1 MIARRYETIVGIF
14 VVASLAALLV
24 MVVIVA
30 QQEGLFQE
38 YVTYR
43 TIFKN
48 VSGLKSGSEV
58 HLAGVTVGNV
68 LTTAINP
75 EGNIVVTFQVLKK
88 YSDRI
93 REDSRSTIGFMGLL
107 GDKSLDLTS
116 GSLSKAPIPPEG
128 LVTAVEP
135 LDITQLLARA
145 APSLEDL
152 QKVITNLV
160 SLTDDLAEP
169 GSDTKKILSEVRDIV
184 SKINAGKGSL
194 GKLVNDPALY
204 RDTADAMAQVRKF
217 VGDLEKGKGLVGT
230 LLNDQAF
237 KDQAVK
243 TMAELQA
250 TFANLNKTTADLKEA
265 AARLP
270 DMAKKLESFV
280 ANLDRAG
287 KGLPGL
293 VTEGQ
298 TAVRGRRPGGQGGAS
313 SSGCCAAT
321 CPNPRS
327 TPSGWMRRRERI
339 RRD

>member
-1 MIARRYETIVGIF
+1 MIARKYETIVGLF
-14 VVASLAALLV
+14 VVASLAALLA

-48 VSGLKSGSEV
+48 VGGLKSGSEV

-68 LTTAINP
+68 LNTAINP

-88 YSDRI
+88 NSDRI

-116 GSLSKAPIPPEG
+116 GSLKKAPIPPDG
-128 LVTAVEP
+128 LVVSVEP
-135 LDITQLLARA
+135 LDITQLLAQA
-145 APSLEDL
+145 APSLENL
-152 QKVITNLV
+152 QKVISNLV

-169 GSDTKKILSEVRDIV
+169 GGDTKKILSEVRDIV
-184 SKINAGKGSL
+184 AKVNSGKGSM
-194 GKLVNDPALY
+194 GKMVNDPALY
-204 RDTADAMAQVRKF
+204 RDTAEAVAQLRKF
-217 VGDLEKGKGLVGT
+217 VGDLEKGQGLVGM
-230 LLNDQAF
+230 LVNDPAF

-243 TMAELQA
+243 TMAEMQA
-250 TFANLNKTTADLKEA
+250 TFANLTKTTADLKEA

-270 DMAKKLESFV
+270 DMAKKLESFI

-293 VTEGQ
+293 VTTGE
-298 TAVRGRRPGGQGGAS
+298 TAFGDFDITNKAIQRNWLLRRNVPQPQEHTIRMDAEPGK
-313 SSGCCAAT
+313 
-321 CPNPRS
+321 
-327 TPSGWMRRRERI
+327 
-339 RRD
+339 D

>member
-14 VVASLAALLV
+14 VVASMAALLV
-24 MVVIVA
+24 MVLIVA
-30 QQEGLFQE
+30 QQEGLFHE

-58 HLAGVTVGNV
+58 HLAGVTVGTV
-68 LTTAINP
+68 LNTAINP
-75 EGNIVVTFQVLKK
+75 EGNIVVTFQVQKK

-93 REDSRSTIGFMGLL
+93 RVDSRSTIGFMGLL
-107 GDKSLDLTS
+107 GDKSLDLTA
-116 GSLSKAPIPPEG
+116 GSLSEAPIPPEG
-128 LVTAVEP
+128 LVIAVEP

-145 APSLEDL
+145 APSLEEL

-169 GSDTKKILSEVRDIV
+169 GSDTRKILAEVRDIV
-184 SKINAGKGSL
+184 AKINAGKGSM
-194 GKLVNDPALY
+194 GKLVNDPGLY
-204 RDTADAMAQVRKF
+204 RDTAEAAAQVRKF
-217 VGDLEKGKGLVGT
+217 VDGLEKGKGLIGT
-230 LLNDQAF
+230 LLNDPAF
-237 KDQAVK
+237 KDQAV
-243 TMAELQA
+243 TAMAEMQA
-250 TFANLNKTTADLKEA
+250 TFANLNKTTADLKAA

-280 ANLDRAG
+280 VNLDKAG

-298 TAVRGRRPGGQGGAS
+298 TLFGDADQAAKAAKQIWPLRNYVPQPQERTIRMDAAPGK
-313 SSGCCAAT
+313 
-321 CPNPRS
+321 
-327 TPSGWMRRRERI
+327 
-339 RRD
+339 D

>member
-14 VVASLAALLV
+14 VVGSLAALLV
-24 MVVIVA
+24 MILIVA
-30 QQEGLFQE
+30 QQEGLFQQ
-38 YVTYR
+38 YVKYR

-58 HLAGVTVGNV
+58 HLAGVTVGTV
-68 LTTAINP
+68 LSTAINA
-75 EGNIVVTFQVLKK
+75 EGNIVVTFQVVKK
-88 YSDRI
+88 NSDRI
-93 REDSRSTIGFMGLL
+93 REDTRSTIGFMGLL

-145 APSLEDL
+145 APTLEDL
-152 QKVITNLV
+152 QKVISNLV
-160 SLTDDLAEP
+160 SLTDALAEP
-169 GSDTKKILSEVRDIV
+169 GSDSRKILSEVRDIV

-250 TFANLNKTTADLKEA
+250 TFANLNLTTADLKEA

-270 DMAKKLESFV
+270 DMAKKLESFLV
-280 ANLDRAG
+280 NLDKAG

-298 TAVRGRRPGGQGGAS
+298 TLFGDADQAAKAAKQLWPLRSYVPQPQERTIRMDAAPGK
-313 SSGCCAAT
+313 
-321 CPNPRS
+321 
-327 TPSGWMRRRERI
+327 
-339 RRD
+339 D

>member
-1 MIARRYETIVGIF
+1 MIARRYETIVGFF
-14 VVASLAALLV
+14 VVASLAALLA

-48 VSGLKSGSEV
+48 VSGLKGGSEV

-68 LTTAINP
+68 HTTAINA
-75 EGNIVVTFQVLKK
+75 EGNIVVTFRVLKK
-88 YSDRI
+88 NSDRI
-93 REDSRSTIGFMGLL
+93 REDTRSTIGFMGLL

-116 GSLSKAPIPPEG
+116 GSLSKPAIPPEG
-128 LVTAVEP
+128 LVAAVEP

-145 APSLEDL
+145 APTLEDL
-152 QKVITNLV
+152 QKIINNLV
-160 SLTDDLAEP
+160 SLTDDMVEP
-169 GSDTKKILSEVRDIV
+169 GSDSRNILSELKDIF
-184 SKINAGKGSL
+184 SKVNAGKGSL

-204 RDTADAMAQVRKF
+204 RDAADTVAQVRKF
-217 VGDLEKGKGLVGT
+217 VGDLEKGKGLFGT
-230 LLNDQAF
+230 LLHDPAF
-237 KDQAVK
+237 RDQAVK

-250 TFANLNKTTADLKEA
+250 TFANLNQTTADLKA
-265 AARLP
+265 AAVRLP

-298 TAVRGRRPGGQGGAS
+298 TLFGDADQAAKAAKQLWPLRNYVPQPQERTIRMDAAPGK
-313 SSGCCAAT
+313 
-321 CPNPRS
+321 
-327 TPSGWMRRRERI
+327 
-339 RRD
+339 D

>member
-1 MIARRYETIVGIF
+1 MITRRYETIVGIF
-14 VVASLAALLV
+14 VVGSLAALLV
-24 MVVIVA
+24 MVLIVA
-30 QQEGLFQE
+30 QQEGLFQQ
-38 YVTYR
+38 YVKYR

-48 VSGLKSGSEV
+48 VSGLKPGSEV
-58 HLAGVTVGNV
+58 HLAGVTVGSV
-68 LTTAINP
+68 LSTAIND
-75 EGNIVVTFQVLKK
+75 EGNIAVTFQVLKK
-88 YSDRI
+88 NSDRI
-93 REDSRSTIGFMGLL
+93 REDSRATIGFMGLL

-116 GSLSKAPIPPEG
+116 GSLSKAQIPPEG

-152 QKVITNLV
+152 QKVISNLV

-169 GSDTKKILSEVRDIV
+169 GSDTRKILAEVRDIV

-194 GKLVNDPALY
+194 GKLVNEPGLY
-204 RDTADAMAQVRKF
+204 GDTAKTMAQVRKF
-217 VGDLEKGKGLVGT
+217 VIDLEKGKGVIGT
-230 LLNDQAF
+230 LMNDKAF

-243 TMAELQA
+243 TMAEMQA

-270 DMAKKLESFV
+270 DMAKKLESFLV
-280 ANLDRAG
+280 NLDKSG

-298 TAVRGRRPGGQGGAS
+298 TLFGDADQAAKAAKQLWPLSRYVTQPQEHTIRMDAAPGK
-313 SSGCCAAT
+313 
-321 CPNPRS
+321 
-327 TPSGWMRRRERI
+327 
-339 RRD
+339 D

>member
-1 MIARRYETIVGIF
+1 MIARKYETIVGIF
-14 VVASLAALLV
+14 VVGSLAALLA
-24 MVVIVA
+24 MILIVA
-30 QQEGLFQE
+30 QQEGIFHE

-48 VSGLKSGSEV
+48 VSGLKAGSEV

-68 LTTAINP
+68 LSTAINA
-75 EGNIVVTFQVLKK
+75 EGNIVVTFRVLKK
-88 YSDRI
+88 NSDRI

-128 LVTAVEP
+128 LVTSVEP

-145 APSLEDL
+145 GPSLEDL
-152 QKVITNLV
+152 QKVISNLV

-169 GSDTKKILSEVRDIV
+169 GSDTKTILSEVRDIV
-184 SKINAGKGSL
+184 SKVNSGKGSM

-204 RDTADAMAQVRKF
+204 RDTAEAMAQLRKF
-217 VGDLEKGKGLVGT
+217 VGDLERGKGLVGM
-230 LLNDQAF
+230 LMNDPAF

-250 TFANLNKTTADLKEA
+250 TFTNLNKTTADLKDV

-280 ANLDRAG
+280 VNLDKAG

-298 TAVRGRRPGGQGGAS
+298 TLFGDADQAAKAANRSWLLRSYVPQPQERTIRLDAAPGK
-313 SSGCCAAT
+313 
-321 CPNPRS
+321 
-327 TPSGWMRRRERI
+327 
-339 RRD
+339 D

>member
-1 MIARRYETIVGIF
+1 MIARRYETVVGIF
-14 VVASLAALLV
+14 VVASMAALLA
-24 MVVIVA
+24 MILIVA

-38 YVTYR
+38 YIKYR

-88 YSDRI
+88 YSERI

-116 GSLSKAPIPPEG
+116 GSLKKAAIPPNG

-145 APSLEDL
+145 APTLEEL
-152 QKVITNLV
+152 QKVISNLV
-160 SLTDDLAEP
+160 SLTDALAQP
-169 GSDTKKILSEVRDIV
+169 GSDTKTILSEVRDIV
-184 SKINAGKGSL
+184 TKINTGKGSL
-194 GKLVNDPALY
+194 GKLVNEPGLY
-204 RDTADAMAQVRKF
+204 QDVASAMAQVRKF
-217 VGDLEKGKGLVGT
+217 VDGLEKGKGVVGT
-230 LLNDQAF
+230 LLNDPAF

-243 TMAELQA
+243 TMAEMQA
-250 TFANLNKTTADLKEA
+250 TFANLNKTTADVKDA

-280 ANLDRAG
+280 TNLERAG

-298 TAVRGRRPGGQGGAS
+298 TLFGDADQAAKAAKQLWPLRNYVPQPQEHTIRLDAAPGK
-313 SSGCCAAT
+313 
-321 CPNPRS
+321 
-327 TPSGWMRRRERI
+327 
-339 RRD
+339 D

>member
-1 MIARRYETIVGIF
+1 MIARRYETVVGLF
-14 VVASLAALLV
+14 VVVSLAALLV

-30 QQEGLFQE
+30 QQEGLFHE

-75 EGNIVVTFQVLKK
+75 EGNIVVTFQVQKK
-88 YSDRI
+88 YSDRV
-93 REDSRSTIGFMGLL
+93 RDDSRSTIGFMGLL
-107 GDKSLDLTS
+107 GDKSLDLTA
-116 GSLSKAPIPPEG
+116 GSLSKAAIPPNG

-145 APSLEDL
+145 APSLEEL

-169 GSDTKKILSEVRDIV
+169 GSDTRKILAEVRDIV

-194 GKLVNDPALY
+194 GKLVNDPGLY
-204 RDTADAMAQVRKF
+204 GDTAEAMAQVRKF
-217 VGDLEKGKGLVGT
+217 VDGLEKGKGLVGT
-230 LLNDQAF
+230 LLNDPAF

-250 TFANLNKTTADLKEA
+250 TFANLNKTTADLQAA

-270 DMAKKLESFV
+270 DMAKKLESFLV
-280 ANLDRAG
+280 NLDKAG

-298 TAVRGRRPGGQGGAS
+298 TLFGDADQAAKAAKQLWPLRNYVPQPQERTIRLDAAPGK
-313 SSGCCAAT
+313 
-321 CPNPRS
+321 
-327 TPSGWMRRRERI
+327 
-339 RRD
+339 D

>member
-14 VVASLAALLV
+14 VVASMAALLV
-24 MVVIVA
+24 MVLIVA
-30 QQEGLFQE
+30 QQEGLFNE

-68 LTTAINP
+68 LNTAINP

-93 REDSRSTIGFMGLL
+93 RDDSRSTIGFMGLL
-107 GDKSLDLTS
+107 GDKSLDLTA

-128 LVTAVEP
+128 LITAVEP

-145 APSLEDL
+145 APSLEEL
-152 QKVITNLV
+152 QKVISNLV

-169 GSDTKKILSEVRDIV
+169 GSDTKTILSEVREVV

-194 GKLVNDPALY
+194 GKLVNDPGLY
-204 RDTADAMAQVRKF
+204 QDTADAMAQVRKF

-230 LLNDQAF
+230 LLNDQTF

-243 TMAELQA
+243 TMAEMQA
-250 TFANLNKTTADLKEA
+250 TFANLNKTTADLKTA

-270 DMAKKLESFV
+270 DMAKKLESFLV
-280 ANLDRAG
+280 NLDKAG
-287 KGLPGL
+287 KGLPGF
-293 VTEGQ
+293 VIQGE
-298 TAVRGRRPGGQGGAS
+298 TALGDLDTTTKAMQKSWLLRRNVPQPQEKTIRMD
-313 SSGCCAAT
+313 AA
-321 CPNPRS
+321 P
-327 TPSGWMRRRERI
+327 
-339 RRD
+339 

>member
-1 MIARRYETIVGIF
+1 MIARRYETIVGFF
-14 VVASLAALLV
+14 VVASMAALLV
-24 MVVIVA
+24 MVLIVA
-30 QQEGLFQE
+30 QQEGLFNE

-116 GSLSKAPIPPEG
+116 GSLSKAAIPPEG

-169 GSDTKKILSEVRDIV
+169 GSDTRKILAEVRDIV
-184 SKINAGKGSL
+184 SKINAGKGSM
-194 GKLVNDPALY
+194 GQLVNDPGLY
-204 RDTADAMAQVRKF
+204 RDTAEAMAQVRKF
-217 VGDLEKGKGLVGT
+217 VDGLEKGKGLVGT
-230 LLNDQAF
+230 LLNDPAF

-243 TMAELQA
+243 AMAELQA
-250 TFANLNKTTADLKEA
+250 TFANLSQITADLKTA
-265 AARLP
+265 MARLP

-280 ANLDRAG
+280 VNLERAG

-298 TAVRGRRPGGQGGAS
+298 TLFGDADQAAKAAKQLWPLRNYVPQAQEHTIRMDAAPGK
-313 SSGCCAAT
+313 
-321 CPNPRS
+321 
-327 TPSGWMRRRERI
+327 
-339 RRD
+339 D

>member
-1 MIARRYETIVGIF
+1 MIARKYETIVGIF
-14 VVASLAALLV
+14 VVASLAALLA

-30 QQEGLFQE
+30 QQEGLFHE

-68 LTTAINP
+68 LSTAINA

-88 YSDRI
+88 NSDRI

-116 GSLSKAPIPPEG
+116 GSLSKAAIPPEG
-128 LVTAVEP
+128 LVTSVEP
-135 LDITQLLARA
+135 LDITQVLAKA

-152 QKVITNLV
+152 QKVIANLV
-160 SLTDDLAEP
+160 SLTDSLAEP
-169 GSDTKKILSEVRDIV
+169 GSDSKKILADIRDIA
-184 SKINAGKGSL
+184 SKINSGQGSL

-204 RDTADAMAQVRKF
+204 RDVADTMAQVRKF

-243 TMAELQA
+243 TLAELHA
-250 TFANLNKTTADLKEA
+250 SFANLSKTMADLKEA

-270 DMAKKLESFV
+270 DMVKKLESFV
-280 ANLDRAG
+280 VNLDRAG

-298 TAVRGRRPGGQGGAS
+298 TLFGDADQAAKAAKQIWPLRGYVPQPQEHTIRMDAAPGK
-313 SSGCCAAT
+313 
-321 CPNPRS
+321 
-327 TPSGWMRRRERI
+327 
-339 RRD
+339 D

>member
-14 VVASLAALLV
+14 VVASMAALLV
-24 MVVIVA
+24 MVLIVA
-30 QQEGLFQE
+30 QQEGLFHE

-68 LTTAINP
+68 LNTAINP
-75 EGNIVVTFQVLKK
+75 EGNIVVTFQVQKK
-88 YSDRI
+88 YSDRV
-93 REDSRSTIGFMGLL
+93 RDDSRSTIGFMGLL
-107 GDKSLDLTS
+107 GDKSLDLTA
-116 GSLSKAPIPPEG
+116 GSLSKAAIPPNG

-145 APSLEDL
+145 APTLEEL

-160 SLTDDLAEP
+160 SLTDALAEP
-169 GSDTKKILSEVRDIV
+169 GSDTKKILAEVRDIV
-184 SKINAGKGSL
+184 SKINAGKGSM
-194 GKLVNDPALY
+194 GKLVNDPGLY

-217 VGDLEKGKGLVGT
+217 VDGLEKGQGVVGT
-230 LLNDQAF
+230 LLNDKAF

-243 TMAELQA
+243 TMAEMQA
-250 TFANLNKTTADLKEA
+250 TFANLNKTTADLKA
-265 AARLP
+265 AAAGLP
-270 DMAKKLESFV
+270 DMAKKLESFLV
-280 ANLDRAG
+280 NLDKAG

-298 TAVRGRRPGGQGGAS
+298 TLFGDADQAAKAAKQLWPLRNYVPRPQEH
-313 SSGCCAAT
+313 T
-321 CPNPRS
+321 
-327 TPSGWMRRRERI
+327 I
-339 RRD
+339 RHG

>member
-14 VVASLAALLV
+14 VVASMAALLL
-24 MVVIVA
+24 MVLIVA

-68 LTTAINP
+68 LNTAINP

-88 YSDRI
+88 YSDRV

-116 GSLSKAPIPPEG
+116 GSLSKAAIPPDG

-152 QKVITNLV
+152 QKVISNLV
-160 SLTDDLAEP
+160 SLTDSLAEP
-169 GSDTKKILSEVRDIV
+169 GSDTKKILSEVRGIV
-184 SKINAGKGSL
+184 TKINDGKGSM
-194 GKLVNDPALY
+194 GMLVNNTGLY
-204 RDTADAMAQVRKF
+204 RDTADTMAQMRKF
-217 VGDLEKGKGLVGT
+217 VADLEKGKGLIGT

-237 KDQAVK
+237 RDQAVK
-243 TMAELQA
+243 TLAELQA
-250 TFANLNKTTADLKEA
+250 TLANLNKTTADLKEA

-270 DMAKKLESFV
+270 DMAKRLQSFV
-280 ANLDRAG
+280 VNLEQAG

-298 TAVRGRRPGGQGGAS
+298 TLFGDADQAAKAAKQLWPISRYVTQPKEHTIRLDVAPGK
-313 SSGCCAAT
+313 
-321 CPNPRS
+321 
-327 TPSGWMRRRERI
+327 
-339 RRD
+339 D

>member
-14 VVASLAALLV
+14 VVASMAALLV
-24 MVVIVA
+24 MVLIVA
-30 QQEGLFQE
+30 QQEGLFHE

-68 LTTAINP
+68 LNTAINP
-75 EGNIVVTFQVLKK
+75 EGNIVVTFQVQKK

-93 REDSRSTIGFMGLL
+93 RVDSRSTIGFMGLL
-107 GDKSLDLTS
+107 GDKSLDLTA
-116 GSLSKAPIPPEG
+116 GSLSEAPIPPEG
-128 LVTAVEP
+128 LVIAVEP

-145 APSLEDL
+145 APSLEEL

-169 GSDTKKILSEVRDIV
+169 GSDTRKILAEVRDIV
-184 SKINAGKGSL
+184 AKINAGKGSM
-194 GKLVNDPALY
+194 GKLVNDPGLY

-217 VGDLEKGKGLVGT
+217 VDGLEKGQGLIGT
-230 LLNDQAF
+230 LLNDPAF

-243 TMAELQA
+243 AMAEMQA
-250 TFANLNKTTADLKEA
+250 TFANLNKTTADLKAA

-280 ANLDRAG
+280 VNLDKAG

-298 TAVRGRRPGGQGGAS
+298 TLFGDADQAAKAAKQMWPLRKFVPQPQERTIRMDAAPGK
-313 SSGCCAAT
+313 
-321 CPNPRS
+321 
-327 TPSGWMRRRERI
+327 
-339 RRD
+339 D

>member
-1 MIARRYETIVGIF
+1 MIARKYETIVGLF
-14 VVASLAALLV
+14 VVASLAALLA

-38 YVTYR
+38 YNTYR

-88 YSDRI
+88 HSERI

-116 GSLSKAPIPPEG
+116 GSLKKAPIPPDG
-128 LVTAVEP
+128 LVTSVEP

-169 GSDTKKILSEVRDIV
+169 GSDTRKILSEVRDIA
-184 SKINAGKGSL
+184 SKINAGKGTM

-204 RDTADAMAQVRKF
+204 KDTADTMAQVRQF
-217 VGDLEKGKGLVGT
+217 VGELEKGKGLIGT
-230 LLNDQAF
+230 LLNDPAF

-270 DMAKKLESFV
+270 DMAKKLESFI

-293 VTEGQ
+293 VTQGE
-298 TAVRGRRPGGQGGAS
+298 TAMGEFDTTNKAIQRNWLLRRNVPQLQEHTIRMDAEPGK
-313 SSGCCAAT
+313 
-321 CPNPRS
+321 
-327 TPSGWMRRRERI
+327 
-339 RRD
+339 D